1 MYVEVKG
8 DKQIDLDR
16 ALAQFVKQV
25 KKAELMEDLKKKER
39 KKTYALIRF
48 SLPRP
53 LRYLFDGAEPGPPGD
68 FLSYALRWLGL
79 VYLLADRACAR

>member
-25 KKAELMEDLKKKER
+25 KKAELMEDLKKKEFHM
-39 KKTYALIRF
+39 KKSKRLMKKRQ
-48 SLPRP
+48 
-53 LRYLFDGAEPGPPGD
+53 D
-68 FLSYALRWLGL
+68 ALRRRKREESK
-79 VYLLADRACAR
+79 AQKKQNNTF